1 MRISLVEEMRDID
14 KKAAET
20 YGLSTAVLMENA
32 GHRTAEAVVELLG
45 TTVAGKSVIVLA
57 GSGNNGGDAFVAAR
71 HLSNFGVRLKIFFI
85 GDATHFSPATAAN
98 CETVKKMGVE
108 IHELSSDR
116 TWDRLTVS
124 LRLADAVVD
133 GVLGTG
139 FSGELRKPVLRLIE
153 LVNGMGKSVVS
164 IDIPSGVA
172 ADTGAVSTVA
182 MQAAVTL
189 TFGLPKVGHFLC
201 PGAALTGKLLVDDI
215 GLPLQLLE
223 EKSIRQVL
231 LDDALATTLLPLRPP
246 DVHKGSCGHVLVVA
260 GSRGMTGA
268 AYLASL
274 AALRIGAGMV
284 TLAVPESIAELMEMK
299 TTEVMTVP
307 VPECAPGV
315 MGGDEALARLLEL
328 SEGKDA
334 VLIGPGLGRLEATGE
349 VVRKFAAYLE
359 KPFVL
364 DADALFAFHGH
375 LKELARCKQ
384 MPVLTPHLGELAG
397 LLGETVEAVRQD
409 LLKCA
414 REAAA
419 RLQSVIVAKSECT
432 LVAYPNGEVFFTTK
446 GNPGMATAGCGD
458 VLAGTVVGLMQ
469 QMESALAPLAGVYLH
484 GLAGDLAASH
494 SGDGLIA
501 SDVLAQLPR
510 ALVNLRRRQT
520 GADIK

>member
-1 MRISLVEEMRDID
+1 MRISLAEEMRGID
-14 KKAAET
+14 RKAAET

-32 GHRTAEAVVELLG
+32 GHRTAEAVAELLG
-45 TTVAGKSVIVLA
+45 TPVMGKSVIVLA
-57 GSGNNGGDAFVAAR
+57 GSGNNGGDAFTAAR
-71 HLSNFGVRLKIFFI
+71 HLANLGMRLKIFFI
-85 GDATHFSPATAAN
+85 GDVAHFSPATAAN
-98 CETVKKMGVE
+98 CETVKKMGIE
-108 IHELSSDR
+108 IHELASDR

-124 LRLADAVVD
+124 LRFADVVVD

-139 FSGELRKPVLRLIE
+139 VAGELRKPVLRLIE
-153 LVNGMGKSVVS
+153 LVNSMGKPVVS

-223 EKSIRQVL
+223 EKSMRQVL
-231 LDDALATTLLPLRPP
+231 LDDALATTLLPLRPL

-284 TLAVPESIAELMEMK
+284 TLAVPESIADLMEMK

-349 VVRKFAAYLE
+349 FVRKFAAYLE
-359 KPFVL
+359 KPLVL

-409 LLKCA
+409 LLKCV

-520 GADIK
+520 GAAAK

>member
-1 MRISLVEEMRDID
+1 MRISLVEEMRGID

-201 PGAALTGKLLVDDI
+201 PGAALTGKLLVDAT
-215 GLPLQLLE
+215 GLPLQLL
-223 EKSIRQVL
+223 
-231 LDDALATTLLPLRPP
+231 
-246 DVHKGSCGHVLVVA
+246 
-260 GSRGMTGA
+260 
-268 AYLASL
+268 
-274 AALRIGAGMV
+274 
-284 TLAVPESIAELMEMK
+284 
-299 TTEVMTVP
+299 
-307 VPECAPGV
+307 
-315 MGGDEALARLLEL
+315 
-328 SEGKDA
+328 
-334 VLIGPGLGRLEATGE
+334 
-349 VVRKFAAYLE
+349 
-359 KPFVL
+359 
-364 DADALFAFHGH
+364 
-375 LKELARCKQ
+375 
-384 MPVLTPHLGELAG
+384 
-397 LLGETVEAVRQD
+397 
-409 LLKCA
+409 
-414 REAAA
+414 
-419 RLQSVIVAKSECT
+419 
-432 LVAYPNGEVFFTTK
+432 
-446 GNPGMATAGCGD
+446 
-458 VLAGTVVGLMQ
+458 
-469 QMESALAPLAGVYLH
+469 
-484 GLAGDLAASH
+484 
-494 SGDGLIA
+494 
-501 SDVLAQLPR
+501 
-510 ALVNLRRRQT
+510 
-520 GADIK
+520 